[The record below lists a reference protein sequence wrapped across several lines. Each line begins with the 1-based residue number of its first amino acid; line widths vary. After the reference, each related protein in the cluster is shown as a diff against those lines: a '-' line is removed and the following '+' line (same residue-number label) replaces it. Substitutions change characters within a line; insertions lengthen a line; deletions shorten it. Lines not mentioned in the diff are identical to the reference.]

1 MQISL
6 HRTRKDWQCESSNF
20 PCGSSLQRF
29 NVGLRVLWPNYS
41 GHQSLLVI
49 RNQPLGLSSQYG
61 CPIRFGGLMSSIVVL
76 STKVDIFIRAV
87 AALATPEIISQL
99 KP

>member
-1 MQISL
+1 
-6 HRTRKDWQCESSNF
+6 
-20 PCGSSLQRF
+20 
-29 NVGLRVLWPNYS
+29 
-41 GHQSLLVI
+41 
-49 RNQPLGLSSQYG
+49 
-61 CPIRFGGLMSSIVVL
+61 MSSIVGV